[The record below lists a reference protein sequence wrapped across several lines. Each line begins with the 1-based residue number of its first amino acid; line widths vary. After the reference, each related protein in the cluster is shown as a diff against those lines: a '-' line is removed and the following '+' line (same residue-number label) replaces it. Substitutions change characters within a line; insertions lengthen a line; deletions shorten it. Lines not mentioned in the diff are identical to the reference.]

1 MNTFTLNGNTIVAKE
16 FDFNTLC
23 EFDDHGVSI
32 QDVGSKPMAFVRAY
46 VACCMNVS
54 LEKAGQEINDHV
66 VNGGKLDDIYN
77 AINKE
82 LENSGFFRAMQ
93 AESEEI
99 PKKIATKTS
108 KAK

>member
-1 MNTFTLNGNTIVAKE
+1 MNTFSINGTTVTAKT

-23 EFDDHGVSI
+23 DFDDYGVSI
-32 QDVGSKPMAFVRAY
+32 QDIGSKPMAFVRAY

-54 LEKAGQEINDHV
+54 LEEAGKEINDHV
-66 VNGGKLDDIYN
+66 VNGGKLDDIFN

-93 AESEEI
+93 GESEEI
-99 PKKIATKTS
+99 PKKITAKTS